1 MIRSVPTPSIVC
13 WLSFDGSQSHS
24 TDFLWDLC
32 FSTLITIGTFKS
44 AKEEKEEGEDG
55 SEEDYDSKVGE
66 KKSSKLP
73 SPPSQ
78 EKKNTNT
85 FKPLITC

>member
-44 AKEEKEEGEDG
+44 AKEEKEEGEDDY
-55 SEEDYDSKVGE
+55 EDLMIAKWSKNIFQTT
-66 KKSSKLP
+66 
-73 SPPSQ
+73 SPHQ
-78 EKKNTNT
+78 EKKEAST
-85 FKPLITC
+85 FQPLITC